1 MSVKTKILAGA
12 AGVAALVGFAAPAA
26 AQYYPGYGY
35 GNNNNN
41 VVGAIIG
48 QVLGYGRYPYGNYGY
63 QQGYANQ
70 AYGNQNMAVDQC
82 ARAVEARVGGY
93 QGGYYGYGN
102 QGYGNQGYGGQYG
115 NPYGGYRYGN
125 QGYGAG
131 RVLGVTRVERKSY
144 GLKVRGVASSG
155 NQGYAGYGRRGYGN
169 YGYNAGA
176 DLSWSCEV
184 RYDGRIRDI
193 DVSRRSANWRGY

>member
-35 GNNNNN
+35 GNNNN
-41 VVGAIIG
+41 VIGSILG

-63 QQGYANQ
+63 QQQGYGQ
-70 AYGNQNMAVDQC
+70 GYGNQNMAVDQC

-102 QGYGNQGYGGQYG
+102 QYG
-115 NPYGGYRYGN
+115 NPYGSYGN
-125 QGYGAG
+125 RGYGAG
-131 RVLGVTRVERKSY
+131 RVLGVTRVEQKSY

-155 NQGYAGYGRRGYGN
+155 YNGYAGYGQRGYGT

-193 DVSRRSANWRGY
+193 DVSRRSASWRGY